1 MGGVWGAI
9 IQGVLGV
16 DSSIVE
22 GQAAKRQADR
32 NTAQAHE
39 ASVDATNRG
48 VLEAGGARMGAS
60 AMAARQAVAY
70 SASGVDETVGTA
82 ANVQSATKAAGELEA
97 LTAENNAAREAW
109 GYKKHGMDFQT
120 QAGIDASRRNREI
133 FGTILSTGGKVMTA
147 RANANKRNSGSDE

>member
-1 MGGVWGAI
+1 MGVWGAI

-16 DSSIVE
+16 DASIVE

-32 NTAQAHE
+32 NTQQANE
-39 ASVDATNRG
+39 AATDAINRG
-48 VLEAGGARMGAS
+48 VLEAGGARMAGT

-82 ANVQSATKAAGELEA
+82 ANVQLATRAAAELEA

-120 QAGIDASRRNREI
+120 QAGIDASRRGREI
-133 FGTILSTGGKVMTA
+133 VGTLLSTGGKVMAA